1 MSKPLIVS
9 IPHSLGKEEAM
20 RRLRSGLSRAATS
33 IPLMKVDEET
43 WTDNRMSF
51 RVQAMGQ
58 IAKGTMDVEE
68 DHVTLNVTLPW
79 LLAKFANAIQGY
91 VQTSG
96 RVLLE
101 KK

>member
-1 MSKPLIVS
+1 
-9 IPHSLGKEEAM
+9 
-20 RRLRSGLSRAATS
+20 
-33 IPLMKVDEET
+33 
-43 WTDNRMSF
+43 
-51 RVQAMGQ
+51 MGQ
-58 IAKGTMDVEE
+58 IAAGTIDVEE

-79 LLAKFANAIQGY
+79 LLAKFASAIQGY

>member
-20 RRLRSGLSRAATS
+20 RRLRSGLSRTADN
-33 IPLMKVDEET
+33 IPLIKVDEET
-43 WTDNRMSF
+43 WTANRMNF
-51 RVQAMGQ
+51 RVHAMGQ
-58 IAKGTMDVEE
+58 FATGTMDVEE

-79 LLAKFANAIQGY
+79 LLAKFASAIQGY